1 MKTIA
6 AFFVLFSSLQAVG
19 CYTGA
24 RFNLVAPNLDYPVSM
39 TEAVHDHE
47 LKVRSFDDY
56 DELSRFTLTFTGWS
70 VGFPLSPN
78 PQKDISDRLNA
89 IVKEKNGDGI
99 VGLTITVGN
108 NSING
113 VTMALK
119 GISAVTF
126 AASLLILSGNDQ
138 SDGLIL
144 AGASLACLLLLP
156 TAGEFTISGT
166 VVKFRNSVPGP

>member
-99 VGLTITVGN
+99 VGMDDNYNFGAEAGQSL
-108 NSING
+108 ING
-113 VTMALK
+113 IIDDFPDEVMP
-119 GISAVTF
+119 
-126 AASLLILSGNDQ
+126 AS
-138 SDGLIL
+138 
-144 AGASLACLLLLP
+144 
-156 TAGEFTISGT
+156 
-166 VVKFRNSVPGP
+166 